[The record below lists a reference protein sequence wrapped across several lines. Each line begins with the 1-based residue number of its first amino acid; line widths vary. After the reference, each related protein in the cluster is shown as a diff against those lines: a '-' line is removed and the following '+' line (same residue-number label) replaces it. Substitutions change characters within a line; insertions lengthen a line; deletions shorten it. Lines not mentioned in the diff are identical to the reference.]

1 MMAKPLSTP
10 AEVAQAYEAL
20 ARRTEQLDFLQS
32 QLERALRSLEPLTD
46 QAKRVN
52 LDQQT
57 KNTLA
62 MLARFACQEAAGKL
76 AEMRL
81 ETLNESKQLT
91 TPYGE
96 H

>member
-1 MMAKPLSTP
+1 MSKPTLSTP
-10 AEVAQAYEAL
+10 AELAEAYEAL
-20 ARRTEQLDFLQS
+20 AHRTEQLAFLQS
-32 QLERALRSLEPLTD
+32 QLDKALRSLEPLTD
-46 QAKRVN
+46 QANRVN

-81 ETLNESKQLT
+81 ETLNESKQLA
-91 TPYGE
+91 TPFGE